1 MLQRREFLMSAAGLA
16 VSAGWGMASG
26 SFVLA
31 APGEFSLPQPGAE
44 LKLSSQLGV
53 IPGKSL
59 EEKLEKMKK
68 WGFDAVEL
76 PGDVV
81 GKVEMYA
88 KAAANAGLKISAVCW
103 GSAGGALVSEDPA
116 RREEGISMIKEV
128 LAAAGELQS
137 TGVIFVPAFNGQTKL
152 TNQEIRKV
160 LLDILPG
167 IGEYAVSVKSRVLLE
182 PLNRGEAFFLRQ
194 VADAAAI
201 CRDVNSPGICLMG
214 DFYHMYIE
222 EPSDFAAFV
231 AGGPWLHHVH
241 LASRKRVLPGQDERS
256 FIDGFRGLKW
266 VGYKDYCSFE
276 CGVQGDREVEIPK
289 ALAFLRDQWE
299 KATLPGQA

>member
-1 MLQRREFLMSAAGLA
+1 MVLQRRLFLASTLATAGGLGLA
-16 VSAGWGMASG
+16 RATRC
-26 SFVLA
+26 LA
-31 APGEFSLPQPGAE
+31 APGEISLPKPGAV
-44 LKLSSQLGV
+44 LRLSSQLGV

-68 WGFDAVEL
+68 WGFDAFEL

-81 GKVEMYA
+81 GKVEMYT
-88 KAAANAGLKISAVCW
+88 KAAANAGLKMSAVCW
-103 GSAGGALVSEDPA
+103 GSANGALVSEDA
-116 RREEGISMIKEV
+116 NRRQEGIRMLKEV

-137 TGVIFVPAFNGQTKL
+137 TGVIYVPAFNGQTKL

-160 LLDILPG
+160 LLDIMPE
-167 IGEYAVSVKSRVLLE
+167 IGEHAVQVKSRVLFE

-214 DFYHMYIE
+214 DFYHMFIE

-266 VGYKDYCSFE
+266 VGYQDYCSFE

-289 ALAFLRDQWE
+289 ALAFLREQWE
-299 KATLPGQA
+299 QAKLPGEA

>member
-1 MLQRREFLMSAAGLA
+1 MLQRREFLASTAGLA
-16 VSAGWGMASG
+16 LSAGWGVSTG
-26 SFVLA
+26 KLA
-31 APGEFSLPQPGAE
+31 WAVPGEFSTPQPGAE

-59 EEKLEKMKK
+59 EEKLAKMKE

-81 GKVEMYA
+81 GKVEMYR
-88 KAAANAGLKISAVCW
+88 KAVADAGLKISAVCW

-116 RREEGISMIKEV
+116 RREEGIRMIKEV
-128 LAAAGELQS
+128 LAAAGELNA
-137 TGVIFVPAFNGQTKL
+137 TGVIYVPAFNGQTKL

-167 IGEYAVSVKSRVLLE
+167 IGEYAVSAKSRVLLE

-241 LASRKRVLPGQDERS
+241 LASRRRVLPGQDERS
-256 FIDGFRGLKW
+256 FVDGFRGLKW

-289 ALAFLRDQWE
+289 AMAFLRSEWE
-299 KATLPGQA
+299 KATLPGQS

>member
-1 MLQRREFLMSAAGLA
+1 MMRRREFFRWTGTAALMGAGISGGAAA
-16 VSAGWGMASG
+16 RV
-26 SFVLA
+26 FA
-31 APGEFSLPQPGAE
+31 APGEISQPKAGAK
-44 LKLSSQLGV
+44 LQLSSQLGV

-59 EEKLEKMKK
+59 EEKLAKMKA

-81 GKVEMYA
+81 GKVEQFR
-88 KAAANAGLKISAVCW
+88 KAAADAGLKISAVCW
-103 GSAGGALVSEDPA
+103 GSAGGALVSDDA
-116 RREEGISMIKEV
+116 DRRKEGVRMLKET
-128 LAAAGELQS
+128 LSAAGELQS
-137 TGVIFVPAFNGQTKL
+137 TGVIYVPAFNGQTPL

-160 LLDILPG
+160 LLDIMPE
-167 IGEYAVSVKSRVLLE
+167 IGEHAVNAKSRVLFE
-182 PLNRGEAFFLRQ
+182 PLNRGEAYFLRQ

-201 CRDVNSPGICLMG
+201 CRDVNNPGICLMG

-241 LASRKRVLPGQDERS
+241 LASRRRVLPGQDERS

-266 VGYKDYCSFE
+266 VGYQDYCSFE
-276 CGVQGDREVEIPK
+276 CGCDGDREVEIPK
-289 ALAFLRDQWE
+289 AMAFLREQWE
-299 KATLPGQA
+299 KADLPG